1 MDLDKDEPQIFEVSV
16 EYLVRVDDPDL
27 VIRNA
32 LDSAKRIFTGEDLE
46 ERLEELSG
54 DVLAALVSVLQP
66 DELADVPGTT
76 AGTVTLFAEP
86 LTDER
91 RNQWDFKYDKPK

>member
-1 MDLDKDEPQIFEVSV
+1 M

-32 LDSAKRIFTGEDLE
+32 LDSVKRIFTGEDLE

-66 DELADVPGTT
+66 DGLADAPGTT

-86 LTDER
+86 LTEER
-91 RNQWDFKYDKPK
+91 KKRWDFGFDKPK